1 MPKEMDQLMTLF
13 HAVVLA
19 VVQGLTEFLPV
30 SSTAH
35 LVLFPWLLNWPD
47 GGIPF
52 DVALHLGTLIAILL
66 YFLRTW
72 IELTLNGLG
81 VHYPATATA
90 ETVATNRRLFWLL
103 VAGTIPGALVGYKF
117 EHVIEDSLRKPVP
130 IGLAMIV
137 IGVLMWIAD
146 RSKNLNRMISEL
158 TLLDSLIVGT
168 GQALALFPGVSR
180 SGITISAGLF
190 RKFTREA
197 AARFS
202 FLLATPLIAGA
213 AVKAVPELLHMR
225 RAGELDISM
234 STILI
239 SIVVSGIVGYAVIAL
254 FLRYLQTRTLNIF
267 VAYRIVFG
275 IVVLLLAY
283 FQMGSAR

>member
-1 MPKEMDQLMTLF
+1 MERLMTLF

-35 LVLFPWLLNWPD
+35 LVLFPWLLGWPD

-52 DVALHLGTLIAILL
+52 DVALHLGTLIAIFL

-72 IELTLNGLG
+72 IELTLNGFG

-90 ETVATNRRLFWLL
+90 ETVATNRRLFWFL
-103 VAGTIPGALVGYKF
+103 VVGTIPGALVGYKF

-137 IGVLMWIAD
+137 IGVLIWVAD
-146 RSKNLNRMISEL
+146 RSKNLNRTIGQL
-158 TLLDSLIVGT
+158 TLLDSLLVGT
-168 GQALALFPGVSR
+168 GQALALIPGVSR
-180 SGITISAGLF
+180 SGITISVGLF

-213 AVKAVPELLHMR
+213 AVKALPELIHMR

-239 SIVVSGIVGYAVIAL
+239 SIVISGIVGYAVIAL